1 MKAISTKEAP
11 AAIGPY
17 SQAIDSGAGLVF
29 VSGQLPID
37 PATGAF
43 PEGGVAE
50 QARQS
55 LLNAQAILRAAGL
68 ELADVVKTTVFLAD
82 MGDFAA
88 MNAVYA
94 TFFAEP
100 FPARSAVAVK
110 TLPKGA
116 LVEIWIGGF
125 LGWVAWGP
133 IGALIGYLLGKA
145 VDTYIDGSHQLPGG
159 DGWERQ
165 QGQGTYRQQ
174 TGQSPYGQT
183 QSRQNRYTADEQR
196 NSFFVSLLVLSS
208 AVIKADGRT
217 HPAELRTVRE
227 FIRTNFG
234 EQAASQAE
242 QILQR
247 LDSQQVNIYSVG
259 GQIAANMNY
268 SQRLQLFQYLVSIAT
283 ADGDFSASEK
293 SVLEA
298 IASAIRLTSS
308 DAASIIAMYYKETD
322 SAYTVLE
329 ISPSATDDE
338 VRTAYRRMA
347 MKYHPDRVA
356 TLGPDVQKA
365 AEEKFKKI
373 QEAYAA
379 IKKQR
384 GIQ

>member
-1 MKAISTKEAP
+1 MGKAK
-11 AAIGPY
+11 
-17 SQAIDSGAGLVF
+17 
-29 VSGQLPID
+29 
-37 PATGAF
+37 
-43 PEGGVAE
+43 
-50 QARQS
+50 
-55 LLNAQAILRAAGL
+55 
-68 ELADVVKTTVFLAD
+68 
-82 MGDFAA
+82 
-88 MNAVYA
+88 
-94 TFFAEP
+94 
-100 FPARSAVAVK
+100 
-110 TLPKGA
+110 
-116 LVEIWIGGF
+116 WIGGF

-159 DGWERQ
+159 DGWEQRQ
-165 QGQGTYRQQ
+165 SRQGSYRQQ
-174 TGQSPYGQT
+174 AGQGQYDRGSST
-183 QSRQNRYTADEQR
+183 QSRQGRYTADEQR

-234 EQAASQAE
+234 EQAAAQAE

-283 ADGDFSASEK
+283 SDGDFSASEK

-298 IASAIRLTSS
+298 IASAIRLTST
-308 DAASIIAMYYKETD
+308 DAASIIAMYFKETD

-338 VRTAYRRMA
+338 VRSAYRRMA

-356 TLGPDVQKA
+356 TLGPEVQKA

>member
-1 MKAISTKEAP
+1 MSKAK
-11 AAIGPY
+11 
-17 SQAIDSGAGLVF
+17 
-29 VSGQLPID
+29 
-37 PATGAF
+37 
-43 PEGGVAE
+43 
-50 QARQS
+50 
-55 LLNAQAILRAAGL
+55 
-68 ELADVVKTTVFLAD
+68 
-82 MGDFAA
+82 
-88 MNAVYA
+88 
-94 TFFAEP
+94 
-100 FPARSAVAVK
+100 
-110 TLPKGA
+110 
-116 LVEIWIGGF
+116 WIGGF

-145 VDTYIDGSHQLPGG
+145 VDTYIDGAHQLPGG
-159 DGWERQ
+159 DGWEQRQ
-165 QGQGTYRQQ
+165 SGQGSYRQQ
-174 TGQSPYGQT
+174 TGQGPYDRGTST
-183 QSRQNRYTADEQR
+183 QSRQGRYTADEQR

-234 EQAASQAE
+234 EQAAAQAE

-283 ADGDFSASEK
+283 SDGDFSASEK

-298 IASAIRLTSS
+298 IASAIRLTST
-308 DAASIIAMYYKETD
+308 DTASIIAMYYKEAD

-338 VRTAYRRMA
+338 VRSAYRRMA

-356 TLGPDVQKA
+356 TLGPEVQKA

>member
-1 MKAISTKEAP
+1 MSKAK
-11 AAIGPY
+11 
-17 SQAIDSGAGLVF
+17 
-29 VSGQLPID
+29 
-37 PATGAF
+37 
-43 PEGGVAE
+43 
-50 QARQS
+50 
-55 LLNAQAILRAAGL
+55 
-68 ELADVVKTTVFLAD
+68 
-82 MGDFAA
+82 
-88 MNAVYA
+88 
-94 TFFAEP
+94 
-100 FPARSAVAVK
+100 
-110 TLPKGA
+110 
-116 LVEIWIGGF
+116 WIGGF

-159 DGWERQ
+159 DGWEQRQ
-165 QGQGTYRQQ
+165 SGQGSYRQQ
-174 TGQSPYGQT
+174 TGRGPYTQGQST
-183 QSRQNRYTADEQR
+183 QSRQGRYTADEQR

-234 EQAASQAE
+234 EQAAAQAE

-247 LDSQQVNIYSVG
+247 LDREQVSIYSVG
-259 GQIAANMNY
+259 SQIAANMNY

-283 ADGDFSASEK
+283 SDGDFSTSEK

-298 IASAIRLTSS
+298 IASAIRLTST
-308 DAASIIAMYYKETD
+308 DAASIIAMYFKEAD

-338 VRTAYRRMA
+338 VRSAYRRMA

-356 TLGPDVQKA
+356 TLGPEVQKA

-373 QEAYAA
+373 QEAYAT

>member
-1 MKAISTKEAP
+1 MSKAK
-11 AAIGPY
+11 
-17 SQAIDSGAGLVF
+17 
-29 VSGQLPID
+29 
-37 PATGAF
+37 
-43 PEGGVAE
+43 
-50 QARQS
+50 
-55 LLNAQAILRAAGL
+55 
-68 ELADVVKTTVFLAD
+68 
-82 MGDFAA
+82 
-88 MNAVYA
+88 
-94 TFFAEP
+94 
-100 FPARSAVAVK
+100 
-110 TLPKGA
+110 
-116 LVEIWIGGF
+116 WIGGF

-159 DGWERQ
+159 DGWEQRQ
-165 QGQGTYRQQ
+165 SGQGSYRQQ
-174 TGQSPYGQT
+174 TGQGPYDRGSST
-183 QSRQNRYTADEQR
+183 QSRQGRYTADEQR

-234 EQAASQAE
+234 EQAAAQAE

-247 LDSQQVNIYSVG
+247 LDREQVNIYSVG

-283 ADGDFSASEK
+283 SDGDFSASEK

-298 IASAIRLTSS
+298 IASAIRLTST
-308 DAASIIAMYYKETD
+308 DAASIIAMYFKEAD

-338 VRTAYRRMA
+338 VRSAYRRMA

-356 TLGPDVQKA
+356 TLGPEVQKA

-373 QEAYAA
+373 QEAYAT

>member
-1 MKAISTKEAP
+1 MGKAK
-11 AAIGPY
+11 
-17 SQAIDSGAGLVF
+17 
-29 VSGQLPID
+29 
-37 PATGAF
+37 
-43 PEGGVAE
+43 
-50 QARQS
+50 
-55 LLNAQAILRAAGL
+55 
-68 ELADVVKTTVFLAD
+68 
-82 MGDFAA
+82 
-88 MNAVYA
+88 
-94 TFFAEP
+94 
-100 FPARSAVAVK
+100 
-110 TLPKGA
+110 
-116 LVEIWIGGF
+116 WIGGF

-159 DGWERQ
+159 DGWEQRQ
-165 QGQGTYRQQ
+165 SGQGSYRQQ
-174 TGQSPYGQT
+174 TGQGPYDRGTST
-183 QSRQNRYTADEQR
+183 QSRQGRYTADEQR

-234 EQAASQAE
+234 EQAATQAE

-247 LDSQQVNIYSVG
+247 LDREQVNIYSVG

-283 ADGDFSASEK
+283 SDGDFSASEK

-298 IASAIRLTSS
+298 IASAIRLTST
-308 DAASIIAMYYKETD
+308 DAASIIAMYYKEAD

-338 VRTAYRRMA
+338 VRSAYRRMA

-356 TLGPDVQKA
+356 TLGPEVQKA

>member
-1 MKAISTKEAP
+1 MSKAK
-11 AAIGPY
+11 
-17 SQAIDSGAGLVF
+17 
-29 VSGQLPID
+29 
-37 PATGAF
+37 
-43 PEGGVAE
+43 
-50 QARQS
+50 
-55 LLNAQAILRAAGL
+55 
-68 ELADVVKTTVFLAD
+68 
-82 MGDFAA
+82 
-88 MNAVYA
+88 
-94 TFFAEP
+94 
-100 FPARSAVAVK
+100 
-110 TLPKGA
+110 
-116 LVEIWIGGF
+116 WIGGF

-133 IGALIGYLLGKA
+133 IGALSGYLLGKA

-165 QGQGTYRQQ
+165 SGQGSYRQQ
-174 TGQSPYGQT
+174 SGQDPYNQGRST
-183 QSRQNRYTADEQR
+183 QSRQGRYTADEQR

-208 AVIKADGRT
+208 AVIKADGKT

-227 FIRTNFG
+227 FIRSNFG
-234 EQAASQAE
+234 EQAAAQAE

-259 GQIAANMNY
+259 DQIAANMNY

-298 IASAIRLTSS
+298 IASAIRLTST
-308 DAASIIAMYYKETD
+308 DAASIIAMYYKEAD

-329 ISPSATDDE
+329 ISPSATDEE
-338 VRTAYRRMA
+338 VRSAYRRMA

-373 QEAYAA
+373 QEAYAT
-379 IKKQR
+379 IKRQR

>member
-1 MKAISTKEAP
+1 VSKAK
-11 AAIGPY
+11 
-17 SQAIDSGAGLVF
+17 
-29 VSGQLPID
+29 
-37 PATGAF
+37 
-43 PEGGVAE
+43 
-50 QARQS
+50 
-55 LLNAQAILRAAGL
+55 
-68 ELADVVKTTVFLAD
+68 
-82 MGDFAA
+82 
-88 MNAVYA
+88 
-94 TFFAEP
+94 
-100 FPARSAVAVK
+100 
-110 TLPKGA
+110 
-116 LVEIWIGGF
+116 WIGGF

-165 QGQGTYRQQ
+165 QEQGSYRRQ
-174 TGQSPYGQT
+174 TGQGPYTQDRST
-183 QSRQNRYTADEQR
+183 QSRQGRYTADEQR

-283 ADGDFSASEK
+283 SDGDFSASEK

-298 IASAIRLTSS
+298 IASAIRLTST
-308 DAASIIAMYYKETD
+308 DAASIIAMYYKEAD

-338 VRTAYRRMA
+338 VRSAYRRMA

-356 TLGPDVQKA
+356 TLGPEVQKA

>member
-1 MKAISTKEAP
+1 MSKAK
-11 AAIGPY
+11 
-17 SQAIDSGAGLVF
+17 
-29 VSGQLPID
+29 
-37 PATGAF
+37 
-43 PEGGVAE
+43 
-50 QARQS
+50 
-55 LLNAQAILRAAGL
+55 
-68 ELADVVKTTVFLAD
+68 
-82 MGDFAA
+82 
-88 MNAVYA
+88 
-94 TFFAEP
+94 
-100 FPARSAVAVK
+100 
-110 TLPKGA
+110 
-116 LVEIWIGGF
+116 WIGGF

-165 QGQGTYRQQ
+165 QEQGSYRRQ
-174 TGQSPYGQT
+174 TGQGPYSQDRST
-183 QSRQNRYTADEQR
+183 QSRQGRYTADEQR

-283 ADGDFSASEK
+283 SDGDFSASEK

-298 IASAIRLTSS
+298 IASAIRLTST
-308 DAASIIAMYYKETD
+308 DAASIIAMYYKEAD

-338 VRTAYRRMA
+338 VRSAYRRMA

-356 TLGPDVQKA
+356 TLGPEVQKA

>member
-1 MKAISTKEAP
+1 MSKAK
-11 AAIGPY
+11 
-17 SQAIDSGAGLVF
+17 
-29 VSGQLPID
+29 
-37 PATGAF
+37 
-43 PEGGVAE
+43 
-50 QARQS
+50 
-55 LLNAQAILRAAGL
+55 
-68 ELADVVKTTVFLAD
+68 
-82 MGDFAA
+82 
-88 MNAVYA
+88 
-94 TFFAEP
+94 
-100 FPARSAVAVK
+100 
-110 TLPKGA
+110 
-116 LVEIWIGGF
+116 WIGGF

-159 DGWERQ
+159 DGWEQRQ
-165 QGQGTYRQQ
+165 SGQGSYRQQ
-174 TGQSPYGQT
+174 TGRGPYTQDQST
-183 QSRQNRYTADEQR
+183 QSRQGRYTADEQR

-234 EQAASQAE
+234 EQAAAQAE

-247 LDSQQVNIYSVG
+247 LDREQVNIYSVG
-259 GQIAANMNY
+259 SQIAANMNY

-283 ADGDFSASEK
+283 SDGDFSTSEK

-298 IASAIRLTSS
+298 IASAIRLTST
-308 DAASIIAMYYKETD
+308 DAASIIAMYFKEAD

-338 VRTAYRRMA
+338 VRSAYRRMA

-356 TLGPDVQKA
+356 TLGPEVQKA

-373 QEAYAA
+373 QEAYAT

>member
-1 MKAISTKEAP
+1 MGKAK
-11 AAIGPY
+11 
-17 SQAIDSGAGLVF
+17 
-29 VSGQLPID
+29 
-37 PATGAF
+37 
-43 PEGGVAE
+43 
-50 QARQS
+50 
-55 LLNAQAILRAAGL
+55 
-68 ELADVVKTTVFLAD
+68 
-82 MGDFAA
+82 
-88 MNAVYA
+88 
-94 TFFAEP
+94 
-100 FPARSAVAVK
+100 
-110 TLPKGA
+110 
-116 LVEIWIGGF
+116 WIGGF

-159 DGWERQ
+159 DGWEQRQ
-165 QGQGTYRQQ
+165 SGQGSYRQQ
-174 TGQSPYGQT
+174 TGRGPYTQGQST
-183 QSRQNRYTADEQR
+183 QSRQGRYTADEQR

-234 EQAASQAE
+234 EQAAAQAE

-247 LDSQQVNIYSVG
+247 LDREQVNIYSVG

-283 ADGDFSASEK
+283 SDGDFSTSEK

-298 IASAIRLTSS
+298 IASAIRLTST
-308 DAASIIAMYYKETD
+308 DAASIIAMYYKEAD

-338 VRTAYRRMA
+338 VRSAYRRMA

-356 TLGPDVQKA
+356 TLGPEVQKA

-373 QEAYAA
+373 QEAYAT

>member
-1 MKAISTKEAP
+1 M
-11 AAIGPY
+11 
-17 SQAIDSGAGLVF
+17 GAG
-29 VSGQLPID
+29 
-37 PATGAF
+37 
-43 PEGGVAE
+43 
-50 QARQS
+50 
-55 LLNAQAILRAAGL
+55 
-68 ELADVVKTTVFLAD
+68 K
-82 MGDFAA
+82 
-88 MNAVYA
+88 
-94 TFFAEP
+94 
-100 FPARSAVAVK
+100 
-110 TLPKGA
+110 
-116 LVEIWIGGF
+116 WIGGF

-159 DGWERQ
+159 DGWEQRQ
-165 QGQGTYRQQ
+165 TGQGSYRQQ
-174 TGQSPYGQT
+174 TGRGPYTQGQST
-183 QSRQNRYTADEQR
+183 QSRQGRYTADEQR

-234 EQAASQAE
+234 EQAAAQAE

-247 LDSQQVNIYSVG
+247 LDREQVNIYSVG

-283 ADGDFSASEK
+283 SDGDFSASEK

-308 DAASIIAMYYKETD
+308 DAASIIAMFYKEAD

-338 VRTAYRRMA
+338 VRSAYRRMA

-356 TLGPDVQKA
+356 TLGPEVQKA

-373 QEAYAA
+373 QEAYAT

>member
-1 MKAISTKEAP
+1 M
-11 AAIGPY
+11 
-17 SQAIDSGAGLVF
+17 GAG
-29 VSGQLPID
+29 
-37 PATGAF
+37 
-43 PEGGVAE
+43 
-50 QARQS
+50 
-55 LLNAQAILRAAGL
+55 
-68 ELADVVKTTVFLAD
+68 K
-82 MGDFAA
+82 
-88 MNAVYA
+88 
-94 TFFAEP
+94 
-100 FPARSAVAVK
+100 
-110 TLPKGA
+110 
-116 LVEIWIGGF
+116 WIGGF

-165 QGQGTYRQQ
+165 QEQGSYRRQ
-174 TGQSPYGQT
+174 TGQGPYTQDRST
-183 QSRQNRYTADEQR
+183 QSRQGRYTADEQR

-283 ADGDFSASEK
+283 SDGDFSASEK

-298 IASAIRLTSS
+298 IASAIRLTST

-338 VRTAYRRMA
+338 VRSAYRRMA

-356 TLGPDVQKA
+356 TLGPEVQKA

>member
-1 MKAISTKEAP
+1 MGKAK
-11 AAIGPY
+11 
-17 SQAIDSGAGLVF
+17 
-29 VSGQLPID
+29 
-37 PATGAF
+37 
-43 PEGGVAE
+43 
-50 QARQS
+50 
-55 LLNAQAILRAAGL
+55 
-68 ELADVVKTTVFLAD
+68 
-82 MGDFAA
+82 
-88 MNAVYA
+88 
-94 TFFAEP
+94 
-100 FPARSAVAVK
+100 
-110 TLPKGA
+110 
-116 LVEIWIGGF
+116 WIGGF

-145 VDTYIDGSHQLPGG
+145 VDTYIDGAHQLPGG
-159 DGWERQ
+159 DGWEQRQ
-165 QGQGTYRQQ
+165 SGQGSYRQQ
-174 TGQSPYGQT
+174 TGQGQYGQGPST
-183 QSRQNRYTADEQR
+183 QSRQGRYTADEQR

-247 LDSQQVNIYSVG
+247 LDREQVNIYSVG

-283 ADGDFSASEK
+283 SDGDFSTSEK

-298 IASAIRLTSS
+298 IASAIRLTST
-308 DAASIIAMYYKETD
+308 DAASIIAMYYKEAD

-338 VRTAYRRMA
+338 VRSAYRRMA

-356 TLGPDVQKA
+356 TLGPEVQKA

>member
-1 MKAISTKEAP
+1 MSKAK
-11 AAIGPY
+11 
-17 SQAIDSGAGLVF
+17 
-29 VSGQLPID
+29 
-37 PATGAF
+37 
-43 PEGGVAE
+43 
-50 QARQS
+50 
-55 LLNAQAILRAAGL
+55 
-68 ELADVVKTTVFLAD
+68 
-82 MGDFAA
+82 
-88 MNAVYA
+88 
-94 TFFAEP
+94 
-100 FPARSAVAVK
+100 
-110 TLPKGA
+110 
-116 LVEIWIGGF
+116 WIGGF

-165 QGQGTYRQQ
+165 QEQGSYRRQ
-174 TGQSPYGQT
+174 TGQGPYTQDRST
-183 QSRQNRYTADEQR
+183 QSRQGRYTADEQR

-283 ADGDFSASEK
+283 SDGDFSASEK

-298 IASAIRLTSS
+298 IASAIRLTST

-338 VRTAYRRMA
+338 VRSAYRRMA

-356 TLGPDVQKA
+356 TLGPEVQKA

>member
-1 MKAISTKEAP
+1 M
-11 AAIGPY
+11 
-17 SQAIDSGAGLVF
+17 GAG
-29 VSGQLPID
+29 
-37 PATGAF
+37 
-43 PEGGVAE
+43 
-50 QARQS
+50 
-55 LLNAQAILRAAGL
+55 
-68 ELADVVKTTVFLAD
+68 K
-82 MGDFAA
+82 
-88 MNAVYA
+88 
-94 TFFAEP
+94 
-100 FPARSAVAVK
+100 
-110 TLPKGA
+110 
-116 LVEIWIGGF
+116 WIGGF

-159 DGWERQ
+159 DGWEQRQ
-165 QGQGTYRQQ
+165 SGQGSYRKQ
-174 TGQSPYGQT
+174 TGQGPYDRGTST
-183 QSRQNRYTADEQR
+183 QSRQGRYTADEQR

-234 EQAASQAE
+234 EQAAAQAE

-247 LDSQQVNIYSVG
+247 LDREQVNIYSVG

-283 ADGDFSASEK
+283 SDGDFSASEK

-298 IASAIRLTSS
+298 IASAIRLTST
-308 DAASIIAMYYKETD
+308 DAASIIAMYYKEAD

-338 VRTAYRRMA
+338 VRSAYRRMA

-356 TLGPDVQKA
+356 TLGPEVQKA

>member
-1 MKAISTKEAP
+1 MGKAK
-11 AAIGPY
+11 
-17 SQAIDSGAGLVF
+17 
-29 VSGQLPID
+29 
-37 PATGAF
+37 
-43 PEGGVAE
+43 
-50 QARQS
+50 
-55 LLNAQAILRAAGL
+55 
-68 ELADVVKTTVFLAD
+68 
-82 MGDFAA
+82 
-88 MNAVYA
+88 
-94 TFFAEP
+94 
-100 FPARSAVAVK
+100 
-110 TLPKGA
+110 
-116 LVEIWIGGF
+116 WIGGF

-159 DGWERQ
+159 DGWEQRQ
-165 QGQGTYRQQ
+165 SGQGSYRQQ
-174 TGQSPYGQT
+174 TGQGPYDRGT
-183 QSRQNRYTADEQR
+183 SAQSRQGRYTADEQR

-283 ADGDFSASEK
+283 SDGVFSASEK

-298 IASAIRLTSS
+298 IASAIRLTST

-338 VRTAYRRMA
+338 VRSAYRRMA

-356 TLGPDVQKA
+356 TLGPEVQKA

>member
-1 MKAISTKEAP
+1 MG
-11 AAIGPY
+11 AA
-17 SQAIDSGAGLVF
+17 
-29 VSGQLPID
+29 
-37 PATGAF
+37 
-43 PEGGVAE
+43 
-50 QARQS
+50 
-55 LLNAQAILRAAGL
+55 
-68 ELADVVKTTVFLAD
+68 K
-82 MGDFAA
+82 
-88 MNAVYA
+88 
-94 TFFAEP
+94 
-100 FPARSAVAVK
+100 
-110 TLPKGA
+110 
-116 LVEIWIGGF
+116 WIGGI
-125 LGWVAWGP
+125 LGWVTWGP
-133 IGALIGYLLGKA
+133 IGALIGYWLGKA

-165 QGQGTYRQQ
+165 SGQGSYRQQ
-174 TGQSPYGQT
+174 TGPGSYGQT
-183 QSRQNRYTADEQR
+183 QSRQGRYTADEQR

-227 FIRTNFG
+227 FIRSNFG

-247 LDSQQVNIYSVG
+247 LDREQVNIYSVG
-259 GQIAANMNY
+259 DQIAANMNY

-283 ADGDFSASEK
+283 ADGDFSSSEK

-298 IASAIRLTSS
+298 IASAIRLTST
-308 DAASIIAMYYKETD
+308 DAASI
-322 SAYTVLE
+322 TVLE

-338 VRTAYRRMA
+338 VRSAYRRMA

-356 TLGPDVQKA
+356 TLGPEVQKA

-373 QEAYAA
+373 QEAYAT

>member
-1 MKAISTKEAP
+1 MSKAK
-11 AAIGPY
+11 
-17 SQAIDSGAGLVF
+17 
-29 VSGQLPID
+29 
-37 PATGAF
+37 
-43 PEGGVAE
+43 
-50 QARQS
+50 
-55 LLNAQAILRAAGL
+55 
-68 ELADVVKTTVFLAD
+68 
-82 MGDFAA
+82 
-88 MNAVYA
+88 
-94 TFFAEP
+94 
-100 FPARSAVAVK
+100 
-110 TLPKGA
+110 
-116 LVEIWIGGF
+116 WIGGF

-165 QGQGTYRQQ
+165 QEQGSYRRQ
-174 TGQSPYGQT
+174 TGQGPYTQDRST
-183 QSRQNRYTADEQR
+183 QSRQGRYTADEQR

-247 LDSQQVNIYSVG
+247 LDSQQVNIYAVG

-283 ADGDFSASEK
+283 SDGDFSASEK

-298 IASAIRLTSS
+298 IASAIRLTST

-338 VRTAYRRMA
+338 VRSAYRRMA

-356 TLGPDVQKA
+356 TLGPEVQKA